1 MERTDEDCR
10 RGMVVFGTALDG
22 VDVLRMWHLDG
33 HVCYAESD
41 DGTTWTNPRIRGP
54 EAAWP
59 RRSD

>member
-41 DGTTWTNPRIRGP
+41 DGTTWTNPN
-54 EAAWP
+54 
-59 RRSD
+59 SML